1 MFDDIAIAVAR
12 IIFDEEVEL
21 VPLCESAD
29 ESGRLEGRVLVAD
42 IDDGVYDK
50 GGDQDNECSECIECG
65 FLLYLDD
72 CSCYGG
78 EKC

>member
-1 MFDDIAIAVAR
+1 MYFNLFLLLEAVDDEDEEDLLLWTYKTC
-12 IIFDEEVEL
+12 IFFFSYLSLVSDPWDEEVEL

-50 GGDQDNECSECIECG
+50 GGD
-65 FLLYLDD
+65 
-72 CSCYGG
+72 
-78 EKC
+78 